1 MTLKVTAACILC
13 AVAAF
18 ADYVNLKE
26 LTTEEKTQIEQALPA
41 SAPVKPK
48 KARKILVVHMTRR
61 DGKPSGGHQSI
72 MWANH
77 FLTEVGKRTGAF
89 EVTIQN
95 DDAAFKAD
103 NLKKYDALIFN
114 NTVGV
119 LFHDPAL
126 RQNLLDFVK
135 NGKGFVGFH
144 AAGAT
149 FVQYPK
155 YDQFPEFGVMLG
167 GYEDG
172 GHPWSPNDT
181 TYIKVDDPKSPLTS
195 MFNGPFEI
203 HDEAFQFREP
213 TMRDRMHVLLSIDSS
228 KMVMGPTHR
237 ILKQRQQ
244 DMDFPVSWI
253 KPYGKGRVFYT
264 TMGHNPAAFTKPQIL
279 QHILAGIQ
287 FAIGDLKA
295 AMSPSEK
302 TKVSSR

>member
-1 MTLKVTAACILC
+1 MFTKLIAVSAMAAI
-13 AVAAF
+13 AGF

-26 LTTEEKTQIEQALPA
+26 LTAEERTAVEQALPKT
-41 SAPVKPK
+41 APAKPK
-48 KARKILVVHMTRR
+48 KARKVLVVHMTRR
-61 DGKPSGGHQSI
+61 NGKPSGGHQSI
-72 MWANH
+72 MFANH

-95 DDAAFKAD
+95 DESAFEAG
-103 NLKKYDALIFN
+103 NLKKYDAIIFN

-119 LFHDPAL
+119 LFEDPTL
-126 RQNLLDFVK
+126 RQNLLDFVRG
-135 NGKGFVGFH
+135 GKGFAGFH

-155 YDQFPEFGVMLG
+155 YDQFPEYGVMLG

-181 TYIKVDDPKSPLTS
+181 TYVRVDDPRSPLTA
-195 MFNGPFEI
+195 MFDGPFEI

-213 TMRDRMHVLLSIDSS
+213 TLRDRLHVLLSIDASR
-228 KMVMGPTHR
+228 MDTGPKRR
-237 ILKQRQQ
+237 ILKQRQA

-264 TMGHNPAAFTKPQIL
+264 TMGHNPKAFTDPRLL
-279 QHILAGIQ
+279 QHFLAGIQ
-287 FAIGDLKA
+287 FALGDLKA
-295 AMSPSEK
+295 DMTPSEK
-302 TKVSSR
+302 LKVSSR

>member
-1 MTLKVTAACILC
+1 MTAVKFLAVSTLC

-26 LTTEEKTQIEQALPA
+26 LTPEEKAQIEQALPK
-41 SAPVKPK
+41 SAPAKPK

-77 FLTEVGKRTGAF
+77 FLTETGKRTGAF
-89 EVTIQN
+89 DVTVQN
-95 DDAAFKAD
+95 DESAFEAD
-103 NLKKYDALIFN
+103 NLKKYDAIIFN

-119 LFHDPAL
+119 LFEDPTL

-172 GHPWSPNDT
+172 GHPWSPKDT
-181 TYIKVDDPKSPLTS
+181 TYVKIDDPQKPAYSDVQRPV
-195 MFNGPFEI
+195 
-203 HDEAFQFREP
+203 
-213 TMRDRMHVLLSIDSS
+213 RDQRRSLPVPRAHHARSS
-228 KMVMGPTHR
+228 ARAAEHR
-237 ILKQRQQ
+237 RQQ
-244 DMDFPVSWI
+244 D
-253 KPYGKGRVFYT
+253 
-264 TMGHNPAAFTKPQIL
+264 GHHAQDPEATPRRHGLPGQL
-279 QHILAGIQ
+279 
-287 FAIGDLKA
+287 D
-295 AMSPSEK
+295 
-302 TKVSSR
+302 